1 MNPIFKGMYWHVLV
15 AELWEFHTLTGDEND
30 GADNTCN
37 FWVDRV
43 SEGVLLSGLED
54 ITFILCNEQL
64 IHYNFV
70 GDDNLF
76 APLEGE

>member
-1 MNPIFKGMYWHVLV
+1 M
-15 AELWEFHTLTGDEND
+15 
-30 GADNTCN
+30 
-37 FWVDRV
+37 DRV